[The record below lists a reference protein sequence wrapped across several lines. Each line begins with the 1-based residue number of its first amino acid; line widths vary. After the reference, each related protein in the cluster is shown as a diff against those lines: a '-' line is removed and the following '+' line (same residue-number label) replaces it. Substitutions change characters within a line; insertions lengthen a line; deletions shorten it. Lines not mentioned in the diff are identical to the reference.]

1 MKICKGLVIFFA
13 IASFGMSTYAS
24 KVKLDPTSPVYK
36 SWKYYKDASN
46 EYNKGNYEQALTNA
60 QKSLMFKPN
69 KKSRKLIQQ
78 IREIGYSNVK
88 TGIALIN
95 FKPELA
101 KQYLTRSKALIDP
114 KDKKTMAK
122 IDGELR
128 SLEGAPSDQSDQPDQ
143 SAQ

>member
-36 SWKYYKDASN
+36 SWKYYKDAS
-46 EYNKGNYEQALTNA
+46 
-60 QKSLMFKPN
+60 KPN

-128 SLEGAPSDQSDQPDQ
+128 SLEGAPSAQSDQSDQAVQ
-143 SAQ
+143 

>member
-1 MKICKGLVIFFA
+1 MKIYRVLIMFFA
-13 IASFGMSTYAS
+13 MTSFVISANAS
-24 KVKLDPTSPVYK
+24 KVKLNPADPAYK

-78 IREIGYSNVK
+78 IREIGYNNVK
-88 TGIALIN
+88 TGTALIN
-95 FKPELA
+95 FNPELA
-101 KQYLTRSKALIDP
+101 KQYLTRSKALVDP

-128 SLEGAPSDQSDQPDQ
+128 SLEGAQADQTQSDQAVQ
-143 SAQ
+143 